1 MKGTIYPIAFL
12 EGADTL
18 EDTNLLGPE
27 LSADLSSECTVI
39 RNITVT
45 FKQELHGLKSEGDT
59 VAYNTVLCLL
69 EDELTAGSSDAF
81 SDQSL
86 DTLNALSSKAPKAK
100 YSGVIDR
107 IEVFYNGELEDMSET
122 LRKIVASSDRKRRK
136 AAGAVNGGVAT
147 TGRVDG
153 SMRIDGKPI
162 DLDSAVI
169 RVYISYYSPAV
180 GGSKVVFG
188 NQMKSTIRR
197 VSPITIKTEHGQLV
211 GGIFGKVSN
220 DNRIVNSMFRECA
233 VNTVGRLIG
242 ENTLKIIEG
251 KQ

>member
-1 MKGTIYPIAFL
+1 
-12 EGADTL
+12 
-18 EDTNLLGPE
+18 
-27 LSADLSSECTVI
+27 
-39 RNITVT
+39 
-45 FKQELHGLKSEGDT
+45 
-59 VAYNTVLCLL
+59 
-69 EDELTAGSSDAF
+69 
-81 SDQSL
+81 
-86 DTLNALSSKAPKAK
+86 
-100 YSGVIDR
+100 VIDR

-136 AAGAVNGGVAT
+136 AAGAVSGGVAT

-169 RVYISYYSPAV
+169 RVYISYYSPAI